1 MNCPRRGST
10 VNALHYANER
20 FTGES
25 RFVTGSIGVYLV
37 AFGGGLASFASPC
50 ILPLVPAYL
59 AVIGGLGAD
68 RARESEGSERSH
80 GVALIDTSLF
90 VAGFA
95 VVFTLLGMT
104 ASGVGGALGRHQL
117 ILSRVSGFAMVLFA
131 LYLVGTLVLQRPALY
146 GEYRFHPRLAS
157 FGRAGAMVAGAAFAF
172 GWTPCVGPVLAS
184 VLAIAAQ
191 QSHVWRGGSLL
202 LAYSA
207 GLGLPFLAAAV
218 AFDRVRG
225 VFTWLRR
232 HATLVTSVS
241 AASLGV
247 LGLLLALDRLAWVT
261 TQVQRVL

>member
-1 MNCPRRGST
+1 M
-10 VNALHYANER
+10 
-20 FTGES
+20 
-25 RFVTGSIGVYLV
+25 TGSYGVYLI

-59 AVIGGLGAD
+59 AVIAGLGAN
-68 RARESEGSERSH
+68 RANSNGGAERNQ
-80 GVALIDTSLF
+80 GVALVDTALF
-90 VAGFA
+90 VSGFA

-117 ILSRVSGFAMVLFA
+117 ILSRVSGFAMIIFA
-131 LYLVGTLVLQRPALY
+131 LYLFGTLVLRTPSLY
-146 GEYRFHPRLAS
+146 GEYRFHPRLTS
-157 FGRAGAMVAGAAFAF
+157 LGRAGAPVAGAAFAF

-191 QSHVWRGGSLL
+191 QGHVWRGGSLL

-218 AFDRVRG
+218 AFDRVKG
-225 VFTWLRR
+225 VFTWLRA
-232 HATLVTSVS
+232 HASLVTGVS
-241 AASLGV
+241 ALALGGLGV
-247 LGLLLALDRLAWVT
+247 LLALDRLAWVT

>member
-1 MNCPRRGST
+1 
-10 VNALHYANER
+10 
-20 FTGES
+20 
-25 RFVTGSIGVYLV
+25 VTGSVGVYLI

-59 AVIGGLGAD
+59 AVIAGLGAD
-68 RARESEGSERSH
+68 RARSNGGSERSH
-80 GVALIDTSLF
+80 GVAIIDTSLF

-104 ASGVGGALGRHQL
+104 ASGVGSALGRHQL
-117 ILSRVSGFAMVLFA
+117 VLSRVSGFVMVVFA
-131 LYLVGTLVLQRPALY
+131 LYLFGTLVLQRPALY
-146 GEYRFHPRLAS
+146 GEYRFHPRLS
-157 FGRAGAMVAGAAFAF
+157 TFGRAGAMVAGAAFAF

-184 VLAIAAQ
+184 VLAIAAE

-218 AFDRVRG
+218 AFDRVKG

-232 HATLVTSVS
+232 HASLVTGVS
-241 AASLGV
+241 ALALGG